1 MNALIPALLTALT
14 TVPVLAG
21 APAPDP
27 TAAGPLTGPR
37 EVAASGPVRRTSAA
51 VRDPR
56 GSGVWPVGSNPEV
69 VHGFAPP
76 TSTWG
81 AGHRGVDLAASVG
94 DPVRSAL
101 SGQVVFTGRI
111 AGRGVVV
118 VDHGATRTTYE
129 PVTALARVGDL
140 VTAGM
145 PVGVLQAGGHCLPA
159 SCLHWGWIDNADDS
173 YLDPLELVGA
183 VAPVRLWPWAG
194 RPAA

>member
-1 MNALIPALLTALT
+1 M
-14 TVPVLAG
+14 
-21 APAPDP
+21 
-27 TAAGPLTGPR
+27 
-37 EVAASGPVRRTSAA
+37 
-51 VRDPR
+51 
-56 GSGVWPVGSNPEV
+56 
-69 VHGFAPP
+69 VHGFSAP
-76 TSTWG
+76 SSAWG

-101 SGQVVFTGRI
+101 AGQVVFTGRI

-145 PVGVLQAGGHCLPA
+145 PVGVLQTGGHCLPG
-159 SCLHWGWIDNADDS
+159 SCLHWGWIDNADDG